1 MFQQFPY
8 TQIVSVDGLEG
19 KQLAGIPA
27 IAFQYS
33 DRLFMQWDPD
43 GFRLAL
49 LCLLRHILQKTVL
62 DVLLLGHP
70 VEITDTAT
78 DITVEYENVPDDSQ
92 FRAVAQVRVVQDI
105 PLFRCEVE
113 RVAVGRLLA
122 AINCIDF
129 VVGILSFSLHQ
140 CRNVQKRF
148 MILMT
153 VVLERGLDLWL
164 MSMRGSIKVR
174 ILLAEQVLVGD
185 VLPEVVHL
193 PQGDSFNEEREVS
206 IAQ

>member
-1 MFQQFPY
+1 MAAGHLVQGFLHGIVAVRVKNGYHAVNATMFQQFPY

-33 DRLFMQWDPD
+33 DCLFMQWDPD

-62 DVLLLGHP
+62 DVLLGHP

-78 DITVEYENVPDDSQ
+78 DITVEYKYVPDDSQ
-92 FRAVAQVRVVQDI
+92 FRAVAQVRIVQDI

-122 AINCIDF
+122 SIDSIDF
-129 VVGILSFSLHQ
+129 VVGILHSLAP
-140 CRNVQKRF
+140 VQ
-148 MILMT
+148 
-153 VVLERGLDLWL
+153 ERAE
-164 MSMRGSIKVR
+164 KVHGIDDGR
-174 ILLAEQVLVGD
+174 VG
-185 VLPEVVHL
+185 
-193 PQGDSFNEEREVS
+193 
-206 IAQ
+206 